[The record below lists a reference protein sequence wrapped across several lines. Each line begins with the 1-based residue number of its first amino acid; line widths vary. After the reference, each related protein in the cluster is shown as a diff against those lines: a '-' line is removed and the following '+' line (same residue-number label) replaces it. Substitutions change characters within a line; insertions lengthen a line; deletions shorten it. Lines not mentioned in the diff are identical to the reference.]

1 MLPSPKQQVFPLHFL
16 ADRELQPAANCRLAP
31 VETFL
36 NNTVLTDSCAL
47 LFHRHPS
54 HRGN

>member
-1 MLPSPKQQVFPLHFL
+1 MLLSPKQQVFPLHFL

-36 NNTVLTDSCAL
+36 NNTVFGRLMRLAV
-47 LFHRHPS
+47 PS
-54 HRGN
+54 PFFPTW